1 MKEKEKEKVEFEQL
15 IERGCG
21 LDVHKENVTAT
32 ITGQG
37 IKQQT
42 KEFSTYTRSLISLRD
57 WLLKNGITHVAM
69 ESTGVYWKPV
79 YNVLGEHFKII
90 LVNARHVKNVPGRKT
105 DQLDS
110 QWLAKLLMAGLLKA
124 SFIPCRKIRELKDLV
139 RYKTKLTH
147 QISSEKNRVIKI
159 LEDANI
165 KLSSVLTDVFC
176 VTGRN
181 IIHEIVE
188 SDYEPEKLL
197 HYVHGKVKK
206 SRSEIKEAITGYV
219 TDHHR
224 FMMQTIL
231 ESIEKIEDTIAKIES
246 QIAEQTKEYGLEIEL
261 LETIPGVGRN
271 GAIGIISE
279 IGVDMSAFASEKHI
293 AKWAGMCPGNNE
305 TGGKKKS
312 SRISY
317 GNAFIRA
324 LLVQLAWSASRTKR
338 TYLSNKYKSLVG
350 RMGKKKAI
358 IAVGHKILIASYF
371 IIKNKVAY
379 NELGED
385 YLSNFR
391 KDKQI
396 EYYKK
401 KLQELDP
408 ELEFDIKVA

>member
-1 MKEKEKEKVEFEQL
+1 MKEKVEFEQV

-21 LDVHKENVTAT
+21 LDVHKETVTAT
-32 ITGQG
+32 IKGEG
-37 IKQQT
+37 IKQET
-42 KEFSTYTRSLISLRD
+42 REFSTYTRSLISLRD

-69 ESTGVYWKPV
+69 ESTGVYWKPIF
-79 YNVLGEHFKII
+79 NILGEHFTII

-124 SFIPCRKIRELKDLV
+124 SFIPIKKIRELKDLV
-139 RYKTKLTH
+139 RYKTKLTR
-147 QISSEKNRVIKI
+147 QVSSEKNRFVKI

-165 KLSSVLTDVFC
+165 KLSSVLTDIFC
-176 VTGRN
+176 VTGMKMIRE
-181 IIHEIVE
+181 IIEC
-188 SDYEPEKLL
+188 DYDPDKLL
-197 HYVHGKVKK
+197 YHVHGSVKK

-231 ESIEKIEDTIAKIES
+231 ESIEKTEDIIAKIDS

-261 LETIPGVGRN
+261 LETIPGVGHD

-279 IGVDMSAFASEKHI
+279 IGVDMSVFPDEKHI

-305 TGGKKKS
+305 TAGKKKS
-312 SRISY
+312 SRASY
-317 GNAFIRA
+317 GNAYIRA
-324 LLVQLAWSASRTKR
+324 LLVQLAWSASRTKK
-338 TYLSNKYKSLVG
+338 TYLSSKYKSLVR

-358 IAVGHKILIASYF
+358 VAVGHKILIASYF
-371 IIKNKVAY
+371 IIKDKVAY
-379 NELGED
+379 NELGEE

-391 KDKQI
+391 KDKLVA
-396 EYYKK
+396 YYKK
-401 KLQELDP
+401 MLQELEP
-408 ELEFDIKVA
+408 NLEFETKVA

>member
-1 MKEKEKEKVEFEQL
+1 MKEKVEFEQV

-21 LDVHKENVTAT
+21 LDVHKETVTAT
-32 ITGQG
+32 IKGEG
-37 IKQQT
+37 IKQET

-79 YNVLGEHFKII
+79 FNILGEHFQII

-124 SFIPCRKIRELKDLV
+124 SFIPIKKIRELKDLV
-139 RYKTKLTH
+139 RYKTKLTR
-147 QISSEKNRVIKI
+147 QVSSEKNRFVKI

-165 KLSSVLTDVFC
+165 KLSSVLTDIFC
-176 VTGRN
+176 VTGMKMIRE
-181 IIHEIVE
+181 IIEC
-188 SDYEPEKLL
+188 DYDPDKLL
-197 HYVHGKVKK
+197 YHVHGSVKK

-231 ESIEKIEDTIAKIES
+231 ESIEKTEDIIAKIDS

-261 LETIPGVGRN
+261 LETIPGVGHD

-279 IGVDMSAFASEKHI
+279 IGVDMSVFPDEKHI

-305 TGGKKKS
+305 TAGKKKS
-312 SRISY
+312 SRASY
-317 GNAFIRA
+317 GNAYIRA
-324 LLVQLAWSASRTKR
+324 LLVQLAWSASRTKK
-338 TYLSNKYKSLVG
+338 TYLSSKYKSLVR

-358 IAVGHKILIASYF
+358 VAVGHKILIASYF
-371 IIKNKVAY
+371 IIKDKVAY
-379 NELGED
+379 NELGEE

-391 KDKQI
+391 KDKLVA
-396 EYYKK
+396 YYKK
-401 KLQELDP
+401 MLQELEP
-408 ELEFDIKVA
+408 NLEFETKVA

>member
-1 MKEKEKEKVEFEQL
+1 MKEKVEFEQV

-21 LDVHKENVTAT
+21 LDVHKETVTAT
-32 ITGQG
+32 IKGEG
-37 IKQQT
+37 IKQET
-42 KEFSTYTRSLISLRD
+42 REFSTYTRSLISLRD

-79 YNVLGEHFKII
+79 FNILGEHFQII

-124 SFIPCRKIRELKDLV
+124 SFIPIKKIRELKDLV
-139 RYKTKLTH
+139 RYKTKLTR
-147 QISSEKNRVIKI
+147 QVSSEKNRFVKI

-165 KLSSVLTDVFC
+165 KLSSVLTDIFC
-176 VTGRN
+176 VTGMKMIRE
-181 IIHEIVE
+181 IIEC
-188 SDYEPEKLL
+188 DYDPDKLL
-197 HYVHGKVKK
+197 YHVHGSVKK

-219 TDHHR
+219 TNHHR

-231 ESIEKIEDTIAKIES
+231 ESIEKTEDIIAKIDS

-261 LETIPGVGRN
+261 LKTIPGVGHD

-279 IGVDMSAFASEKHI
+279 IGADMSVFPDEKHI

-305 TGGKKKS
+305 TAGKKKS
-312 SRISY
+312 SRASY
-317 GNAFIRA
+317 GNAYIKA
-324 LLVQLAWSASRTKR
+324 LLVQLAWSASRTKK
-338 TYLSNKYKSLVG
+338 TYLSSKYKSLVR

-358 IAVGHKILIASYF
+358 VAVGHKILIASYF
-371 IIKNKVAY
+371 IIKDKVAY
-379 NELGED
+379 NELGEE

-391 KDKQI
+391 KDKLVA
-396 EYYKK
+396 YYKK
-401 KLQELDP
+401 ILQELEP
-408 ELEFDIKVA
+408 NLEFETKVA

>member
-1 MKEKEKEKVEFEQL
+1 MKEKVEFEQV

-21 LDVHKENVTAT
+21 LDVHKETVTAT
-32 ITGQG
+32 IKGEG
-37 IKQQT
+37 IKQET
-42 KEFSTYTRSLISLRD
+42 RKFSTYTRSLISLRD

-79 YNVLGEHFKII
+79 FNILGEHFQII

-124 SFIPCRKIRELKDLV
+124 SFIPIKKIRELKDLV
-139 RYKTKLTH
+139 RYKTKLTR
-147 QISSEKNRVIKI
+147 QVSSEKNRFVKI

-165 KLSSVLTDVFC
+165 KLSSVLTDIFC
-176 VTGRN
+176 VTGMKMIRE
-181 IIHEIVE
+181 IIEC
-188 SDYEPEKLL
+188 DYDPDKLL
-197 HYVHGKVKK
+197 YHVHGSVKK

-219 TDHHR
+219 TNHHR

-231 ESIEKIEDTIAKIES
+231 ESIEKTEDIIAKIDS

-261 LETIPGVGRN
+261 LKTIPGVGHD

-279 IGVDMSAFASEKHI
+279 IGADMSVFPDEKHI

-305 TGGKKKS
+305 TAGKKKS
-312 SRISY
+312 SRASY
-317 GNAFIRA
+317 GNAYIRA
-324 LLVQLAWSASRTKR
+324 LLVQLAWSASRTKK
-338 TYLSNKYKSLVG
+338 TYLSSKYKSLVR

-358 IAVGHKILIASYF
+358 VAVGHKILIASYF
-371 IIKNKVAY
+371 IIKDKVAY
-379 NELGED
+379 NELGEE

-391 KDKQI
+391 KDKLVA
-396 EYYKK
+396 YYKK
-401 KLQELDP
+401 MLQELEP
-408 ELEFDIKVA
+408 NLEFETKVA

>member
-1 MKEKEKEKVEFEQL
+1 MKEKVEFEQV

-21 LDVHKENVTAT
+21 LDVHKETVTAT
-32 ITGQG
+32 IKGEG
-37 IKQQT
+37 IKQET
-42 KEFSTYTRSLISLRD
+42 REFSTYTRSLISLRD

-79 YNVLGEHFKII
+79 FNILGEHFQII

-124 SFIPCRKIRELKDLV
+124 SFIPIKKIRELKDLV
-139 RYKTKLTH
+139 RYKTKLTR
-147 QISSEKNRVIKI
+147 QVSSEKNRFVKI

-165 KLSSVLTDVFC
+165 KLSSVLTDIFC
-176 VTGRN
+176 VTGMKMIRE
-181 IIHEIVE
+181 IIEC
-188 SDYEPEKLL
+188 DYDPDKLL
-197 HYVHGKVKK
+197 YHVHGSVKK

-219 TDHHR
+219 TNHHR

-231 ESIEKIEDTIAKIES
+231 ESIEKTEDIIAKIDS

-261 LETIPGVGRN
+261 LETIPGVGHD

-279 IGVDMSAFASEKHI
+279 IGADMSVFPDEKHI

-305 TGGKKKS
+305 TAGKKKS
-312 SRISY
+312 SRASY
-317 GNAFIRA
+317 GNAYIKA
-324 LLVQLAWSASRTKR
+324 LLVQLAWSASRTKK
-338 TYLSNKYKSLVG
+338 TYLSSKYKSLVR

-358 IAVGHKILIASYF
+358 VAVGHKILIASYF
-371 IIKNKVAY
+371 IIKDKVAY
-379 NELGED
+379 NELGEE

-391 KDKQI
+391 KDKLVA
-396 EYYKK
+396 YYKK
-401 KLQELDP
+401 MLQELEP
-408 ELEFDIKVA
+408 NLEFETKVA

>member
-1 MKEKEKEKVEFEQL
+1 MKEKVEFEQV

-21 LDVHKENVTAT
+21 LDVHKETVTAT
-32 ITGQG
+32 IKGEG
-37 IKQQT
+37 IKQET

-79 YNVLGEHFKII
+79 FNILGEHFQII

-110 QWLAKLLMAGLLKA
+110 QWLVKLLMAGLLKA
-124 SFIPCRKIRELKDLV
+124 SFIPIKKIRELKDLV
-139 RYKTKLTH
+139 RYKTKLTR
-147 QISSEKNRVIKI
+147 QVSSEKNRFVKI

-165 KLSSVLTDVFC
+165 KLSSVLTDIFC
-176 VTGRN
+176 VTGMKMIRE
-181 IIHEIVE
+181 IIEC
-188 SDYEPEKLL
+188 DYDPDKLL
-197 HYVHGKVKK
+197 YHVHGSVKK

-231 ESIEKIEDTIAKIES
+231 ESIEKTEDIIAKIDS

-261 LETIPGVGRN
+261 LETIPGVGHD

-279 IGVDMSAFASEKHI
+279 IGVDMSVFPDEKHI

-305 TGGKKKS
+305 TAGKKKS
-312 SRISY
+312 SRASY
-317 GNAFIRA
+317 GNAYIRA
-324 LLVQLAWSASRTKR
+324 LLVQLAWSASRTKK
-338 TYLSNKYKSLVG
+338 TYLSSKYKSLVR

-358 IAVGHKILIASYF
+358 VAVGHKILIASYF
-371 IIKNKVAY
+371 IIKDKVAY
-379 NELGED
+379 NELGEE

-391 KDKQI
+391 KDKLVA
-396 EYYKK
+396 YYKK
-401 KLQELDP
+401 MLQELEP
-408 ELEFDIKVA
+408 NLEFETKVA

>member
-1 MKEKEKEKVEFEQL
+1 MKEKVEFEQV

-21 LDVHKENVTAT
+21 LDVHKETVTAT
-32 ITGQG
+32 IKGEG
-37 IKQQT
+37 IKQET
-42 KEFSTYTRSLISLRD
+42 REFSTYTRSLISLRD

-79 YNVLGEHFKII
+79 FNILGEHFQII

-124 SFIPCRKIRELKDLV
+124 SFIPIKKIRELKDLV
-139 RYKTKLTH
+139 RYKTKLTR
-147 QISSEKNRVIKI
+147 QVSSEKNRFVKI

-165 KLSSVLTDVFC
+165 KLSSVLTDIFC
-176 VTGRN
+176 VTGMKMIRE
-181 IIHEIVE
+181 IIEC
-188 SDYEPEKLL
+188 DYDPDKLL
-197 HYVHGKVKK
+197 YHVHGSVKK

-219 TDHHR
+219 TNHHR

-231 ESIEKIEDTIAKIES
+231 ESIEKTEDIIAKIDS

-261 LETIPGVGRN
+261 LETIPGVGHD

-279 IGVDMSAFASEKHI
+279 IGADMSVFPDEKHI

-305 TGGKKKS
+305 TAGKKKS
-312 SRISY
+312 SRASY
-317 GNAFIRA
+317 GNAYIRA
-324 LLVQLAWSASRTKR
+324 LLVQLAWSASRTKK
-338 TYLSNKYKSLVG
+338 TYLSSKYKSLVR

-358 IAVGHKILIASYF
+358 VAVGHKILIASYF
-371 IIKNKVAY
+371 IIKDKVAY
-379 NELGED
+379 NELGEE

-391 KDKQI
+391 KDKLVA
-396 EYYKK
+396 YYKK
-401 KLQELDP
+401 ILQELEP
-408 ELEFDIKVA
+408 NLEFETKVA

>member
-1 MKEKEKEKVEFEQL
+1 MKEKVEFEQV

-21 LDVHKENVTAT
+21 LDVHKETVTAT
-32 ITGQG
+32 IKGEG
-37 IKQQT
+37 IKQET
-42 KEFSTYTRSLISLRD
+42 REFSTYTRSLISLRD

-79 YNVLGEHFKII
+79 FNILGEHFQII

-124 SFIPCRKIRELKDLV
+124 SFIPIKKIRELKDLV

-147 QISSEKNRVIKI
+147 QVSSEKNRFVKI

-165 KLSSVLTDVFC
+165 KLSSVLTDIFC
-176 VTGRN
+176 VTGMKMIRE
-181 IIHEIVE
+181 IIEC
-188 SDYEPEKLL
+188 DYDPDKLL
-197 HYVHGKVKK
+197 YHVHGSVKK

-231 ESIEKIEDTIAKIES
+231 ESIEKTEDIIAKIDS

-261 LETIPGVGRN
+261 LETIPGVGHD

-279 IGVDMSAFASEKHI
+279 VGADMSVFPDEKHI

-305 TGGKKKS
+305 TAGKKKS
-312 SRISY
+312 SRASY
-317 GNAFIRA
+317 GNAYIRA
-324 LLVQLAWSASRTKR
+324 LLVQLAWSASRTKK
-338 TYLSNKYKSLVG
+338 TYLSSKYKSLVR

-358 IAVGHKILIASYF
+358 VAVGHKILIASYF
-371 IIKNKVAY
+371 IIKDKVAY
-379 NELGED
+379 NELGEE

-391 KDKQI
+391 KDKLVA
-396 EYYKK
+396 YYKK
-401 KLQELDP
+401 MLQELEP
-408 ELEFDIKVA
+408 NLEFETKVA

>member
-1 MKEKEKEKVEFEQL
+1 MKEKVEFEQV

-21 LDVHKENVTAT
+21 LDVHKETVTAT
-32 ITGQG
+32 IKGEG
-37 IKQQT
+37 IKQET
-42 KEFSTYTRSLISLRD
+42 RKFSTYTRSLISLRD

-79 YNVLGEHFKII
+79 FNILGEHFQII

-124 SFIPCRKIRELKDLV
+124 SFIPIKKIRELKDLV
-139 RYKTKLTH
+139 RYKTKLTR
-147 QISSEKNRVIKI
+147 QVSSEKNRFVKI

-165 KLSSVLTDVFC
+165 KLSSVLTDIFC
-176 VTGRN
+176 VTGMKMIRE
-181 IIHEIVE
+181 IIEC
-188 SDYEPEKLL
+188 DYDPDKLL
-197 HYVHGKVKK
+197 YHVHGSVKK

-231 ESIEKIEDTIAKIES
+231 ESIEKTEDIIAKIDS

-261 LETIPGVGRN
+261 LETIPGVGHD

-279 IGVDMSAFASEKHI
+279 IGADMSVFPDEKHI

-305 TGGKKKS
+305 TAGKKKS
-312 SRISY
+312 SRASY
-317 GNAFIRA
+317 GNAYIRA
-324 LLVQLAWSASRTKR
+324 LLVQLAWSASRTKK
-338 TYLSNKYKSLVG
+338 TYLSSKYKSLVR

-358 IAVGHKILIASYF
+358 VAVGHKILIASYF
-371 IIKNKVAY
+371 IIKDKVAY
-379 NELGED
+379 NELGEE

-391 KDKQI
+391 KDKLVA
-396 EYYKK
+396 YYKK
-401 KLQELDP
+401 MLQELEP
-408 ELEFDIKVA
+408 NLEFETKVA

>member
-1 MKEKEKEKVEFEQL
+1 MKEKIEFEQV

-21 LDVHKENVTAT
+21 LDVHKETVTAT
-32 ITGQG
+32 IKGKG

-42 KEFSTYTRSLISLRD
+42 RKFSTYTRSLISLRD

-147 QISSEKNRVIKI
+147 QISSEKNRFIKI

-261 LETIPGVGRN
+261 LETIPGVGRD

-305 TGGKKKS
+305 TGGKKK
-312 SRISY
+312 
-317 GNAFIRA
+317 
-324 LLVQLAWSASRTKR
+324 
-338 TYLSNKYKSLVG
+338 
-350 RMGKKKAI
+350 
-358 IAVGHKILIASYF
+358 IA
-371 IIKNKVAY
+371 
-379 NELGED
+379 E
-385 YLSNFR
+385 
-391 KDKQI
+391 
-396 EYYKK
+396 
-401 KLQELDP
+401 
-408 ELEFDIKVA
+408 